1 MALYSK
7 YTHSTQY
14 LQARP
19 LQYVVSTK
27 CWRISVAASLMPR
40 WPGLCSGVANMTI
53 ETWITVALGRPI
65 CLDVC
70 VRLFLE
76 STTKLFLLFWTALS
90 SIHDSAGL
98 ALPSMDWST
107 PQVKSGG
114 SSSAHYGTT
123 YPLAALERRQTSAN
137 SLTRL
142 GSAAS
147 GRSLKSRSVA
157 RCPDSNDV
165 IFDHL

>member
-1 MALYSK
+1 MLA
-7 YTHSTQY
+7 
-14 LQARP
+14 
-19 LQYVVSTK
+19 
-27 CWRISVAASLMPR
+27 ISVAATSYGMPR
-40 WPGLCSGVANMTI
+40 RPGLYSGLANMTI

-98 ALPSMDWST
+98 ALPSMDWPT

-147 GRSLKSRSVA
+147 GRSLTSRSVA